1 MSPDDCYR
9 HRSVSLSL
17 HHACIIG
24 EMPSDALKLR
34 ALLVSIWVWC
44 PRGRLCLKAGA
55 IFRMEALS
63 LQPVPIPGTFPKLRG
78 EYFNLWL
85 QQEHCRIYPAGH
97 EEPKSRRLHSRKG
110 LSAPPR
116 YCETVGPDL
125 PMLWQSQ
132 NHMARTISSLLWDLA
147 VIRGTMA
154 WTDILVCP
162 DFICNEGYR

>member
-1 MSPDDCYR
+1 MPAPQQASR
-9 HRSVSLSL
+9 N
-17 HHACIIG
+17 HHC
-24 EMPSDALKLR
+24 PSSCTAFHMW
-34 ALLVSIWVWC
+34 LLFCCW
-44 PRGRLCLKAGA
+44 
-55 IFRMEALS
+55 
-63 LQPVPIPGTFPKLRG
+63 
-78 EYFNLWL
+78 
-85 QQEHCRIYPAGH
+85 HCRPPRAHGPRLNPGISTLLRPASLPWRESRGGNHTPITAWCLIFGNHPDFHGH

-116 YCETVGPDL
+116 DCETVGPDL